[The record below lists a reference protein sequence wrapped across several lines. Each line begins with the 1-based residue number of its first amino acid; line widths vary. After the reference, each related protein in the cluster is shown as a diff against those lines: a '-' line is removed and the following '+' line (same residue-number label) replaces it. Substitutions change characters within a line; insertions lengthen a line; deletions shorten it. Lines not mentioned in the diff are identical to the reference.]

1 MGAAAAAQLGLT
13 LSLLEG
19 GRARAADNHRLGELT
34 LDWAA
39 GAAAAAA
46 ADVSLLVDEQGVISL
61 SARLRGAPAAAE
73 AQQTVVR
80 LATAGLGEEAV
91 ADAIR
96 PGPPG
101 AVARP

>member
-39 GAAAAAA
+39 GAAAAA

>member
-1 MGAAAAAQLGLT
+1 VGAAAAAQLGLT

-39 GAAAAAA
+39 GAAAAA